1 MKFKRNE
8 VVFRQG
14 EFGDSAYMIES
25 GQVEIYCEDHS
36 YNEYLL
42 AVLGEGEIFGEM
54 ALIDSTTRSASARA
68 LTDVDLHEIKK
79 EQVTDRVNDSNPLVQ
94 LIIKIL
100 MERLRKL
107 GRLSKSSAPPES
119 ASKKSTETLQ
129 KIKYENEIL
138 NAFHLNQFSIYHQ
151 SLVDLKT
158 DEIIGSEA
166 LIRWKRDEGLPI
178 SPAEFIDILEN
189 SSMIIPVGYWI
200 FEECFRHYKEIK
212 QKTTK
217 DFCISINVSGR
228 QFAHQEFIKT
238 VGSLVEKHGV
248 DPKNFKI
255 EIIERVMMEG
265 VELIE
270 SLQALRQMGF
280 EISLDDFGTGF
291 SSLQY
296 LSQMPINYLKIDRS
310 FVLNMNKDQ
319 KTLPVIRS
327 ILYLARQLNLKVIAE
342 GLETESEVKVMKDLG
357 VDVGQGYYYSKP
369 VPLSDFLM
377 LKLP

>member
-1 MKFKRNE
+1 MKYKRNE
-8 VVFRQG
+8 IIFRQG

-25 GQVEIYCEDHS
+25 GQIEIYCEDHS

-54 ALIDSTTRSASARA
+54 ALIDSSTRSASARA

-79 EQVTDRVNDSNPLVQ
+79 EQVTERVNASNPLVQ

-107 GRLSKSSAPPES
+107 GRLSKSTTPPEN

-151 SLVDLKT
+151 PLVDLKT
-158 DEIIGSEA
+158 DQVVGSEA
-166 LIRWKRDEGLPI
+166 LIRWTRDAGSPI

-189 SSMIIPVGYWI
+189 SSMIIPVGYWV
-200 FEECFRHYKEIK
+200 FEECFRHYKELSK
-212 QKTTK
+212 KNLRFT
-217 DFCISINVSGR
+217 ISINVSGR

-238 VGSLVEKHGV
+238 VASLVDKHGV

-310 FVLNMNKDQ
+310 FVLNMNKDE

-342 GLETESEVKVMKDLG
+342 GLETNLEVSAMKDLG
-357 VDVGQGYYYSKP
+357 VDIGQGYYYSKP
-369 VPLSDFLM
+369 LEFNDFLAS
-377 LKLP
+377 KLL